1 MHDAPIP
8 IQILAAKEGASPA
21 GRAVA
26 IAREHLPLIADVARA
41 QRAEA
46 LLICPAPD
54 EYVDDGFNLVIAAR
68 FGKELDEDA
77 VFWQQLALSNAIH
90 AALRVESTVLNFDG
104 PIEGLLKSIAP
115 LLACP
120 YRDEIGRRGAA
131 GPPSV

>member
-1 MHDAPIP
+1 MYSTPIP
-8 IQILAAKEGASPA
+8 IQILAAKEAASPA

-26 IAREHLPLIADVARA
+26 IAREHLPVVADVAHA

-54 EYVDDGFNLVIAAR
+54 EYVGDGFNLVIAAR

-77 VFWQQLALSNAIH
+77 VFWRQRALSNAIH
-90 AALRVESTVLNFDG
+90 AALRVESTVLDFDG
-104 PIEGLLKSIAP
+104 PIDGLLKSIAP

-120 YRDEIGRRGAA
+120 YRDEIGRRGNAA
-131 GPPSV
+131 LPSD